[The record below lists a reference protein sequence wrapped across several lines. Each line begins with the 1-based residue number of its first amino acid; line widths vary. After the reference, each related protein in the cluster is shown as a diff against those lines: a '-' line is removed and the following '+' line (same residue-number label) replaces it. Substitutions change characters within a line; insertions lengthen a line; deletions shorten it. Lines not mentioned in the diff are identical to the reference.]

1 MRFSSI
7 FIAAA
12 VALGSV
18 AANSQTRATN
28 EASESANSEVAAA
41 VGEFTSAFAALDKVR
56 FDRLWAADATA
67 FFPQHPFPIRRVDG
81 KAAVTEWF
89 HRFMDARKGKPMTLD
104 PKELKIQ
111 RFGDAAVATFHLGS
125 SEQSAGRRTLVLRR
139 EAGGWKI
146 VHLHASSLTIPTAE
160 CG

>member
-1 MRFSSI
+1 MRFISI
-7 FIAAA
+7 VIAAA

-18 AANSQTRATN
+18 AATGQPRPVN
-28 EASESANSEVAAA
+28 EASQVANADVVAA
-41 VGEFTSAFAALDKVR
+41 VSEFASAFAALDKAR
-56 FDRLWAADATA
+56 FDRLWASDATA

-81 KAAVTEWF
+81 KAAVIEWF

-104 PKELKIQ
+104 PKDLQIQ

-125 SEQSAGRRTLVLRR
+125 SEQAAGRRTLVLRR
-139 EAGGWKI
+139 EAGAWKI

-160 CG
+160 RG